1 MSSSLSK
8 KIYKMLE
15 KKGVPTSSIF
25 SHWHSHLNYQ
35 SKKLT
40 SALCTENSDLFAD
53 RIEGTNRT
61 DI

>member
-1 MSSSLSK
+1 MQSVFESVK
-8 KIYKMLE
+8 KIYKML
-15 KKGVPTSSIF
+15 KKK
-25 SHWHSHLNYQ
+25 NYQ

-40 SALCTENSDLFAD
+40 SAFCTGNSDLFAD